1 MPAFLP
7 PYLFGR
13 LKNIDNSSDG
23 SKLIHGMYKYIY
35 WYKFAT
41 PTQDYKPV
49 ILLTG
54 GSSEVGVA
62 TAKLL
67 ASHPEYRVVI
77 TARDLANITPP
88 IAENDHVWVMPLD
101 IVNEQSRTEAVE
113 KIFARWGRVD
123 IYINTS
129 DICYRSSLEE
139 TKDEDDL
146 LHMQKNYLGPV
157 SLIRMLLPKM
167 RKNGKGKI
175 INISSVSGLLA
186 FPTMSSYSAS
196 KFALEGAM
204 ESLWY
209 ELRPFGIDVAL
220 VQPGF
225 IHSEKHSR
233 IKFSKSEKKTTEHP
247 YEDMYTNMIPFVAGL
262 KNRSLSTPRSI
273 AELTYNVIRTE
284 RPPLWVPASFDA
296 EFFYYFKR
304 WFPRRVFL
312 PFFYWLLPG
321 SNSWGH
327 SFTRKKDSL
336 WIVRAVRNVVR
347 YLSRRLNKF

>member
-1 MPAFLP
+1 
-7 PYLFGR
+7 
-13 LKNIDNSSDG
+13 
-23 SKLIHGMYKYIY
+23 MYKYIY
-35 WYKFAT
+35 WYKFAS

-67 ASHPEYRVVI
+67 ASHPQYRLVI
-77 TARDLANITPP
+77 TARDLTNVLSLIP
-88 IAENDHVWVMPLD
+88 ENDHVWIMPLD
-101 IVNEQSRTEAVE
+101 IVSEESRNQAVA
-113 KIFARWGRVD
+113 KIFERWGRVD

-139 TKDEDDL
+139 TKDQDDL

-157 SLIRMLLPKM
+157 SLIRTLLPKM
-167 RKNGKGKI
+167 RANGKGKI

-225 IHSEKHSR
+225 IHSAKHSR
-233 IKFSKSEKKTTEHP
+233 IKFSESDPKKDRP
-247 YEDMYTNMIPFVAGL
+247 YEDMYTSMIPFVAAL
-262 KNRSLSTPRSI
+262 KDRSLSTPQSI

-296 EFFYYFKR
+296 EIFYYFKR

-312 PFFYWLLPG
+312 PFFFWLMPG
-321 SNSWGH
+321 SKNWGH
-327 SFTRKKDSL
+327 GTSQKQNSI
-336 WIVRAVRNVVR
+336 WIVRVVRNIVR
-347 YLSRRLNKF
+347 YLSRRANMIGIGKKT

>member
-1 MPAFLP
+1 
-7 PYLFGR
+7 
-13 LKNIDNSSDG
+13 
-23 SKLIHGMYKYIY
+23 MYKYIY
-35 WYKFAT
+35 WYKFAS

-67 ASHPEYRVVI
+67 SSHPEYRVVI
-77 TARDLANITPP
+77 TARDLTNVSSQIL
-88 IAENDHVWVMPLD
+88 ENDHVWVMPLD
-101 IVNEQSRTEAVE
+101 IVDEQSRNEAVE

-139 TKDEDDL
+139 TKDQDDL

-196 KFALEGAM
+196 KYALEGAM

-225 IHSEKHSR
+225 IHSTQHSR
-233 IKFSKSEKKTTEHP
+233 IKFSEKPNKEEHP
-247 YEDMYTNMIPFVAGL
+247 YEDMYTSMIPFVANL
-262 KNRSLSTPRSI
+262 KNRSLSTPQSI

-312 PFFYWLLPG
+312 PFFYWLLP
-321 SNSWGH
+321 NSKNWGH
-327 SFTRKKDSL
+327 RFSRKHDSI
-336 WIVRAVRNVVR
+336 WVVRVIRNIVRK
-347 YLSRRLNKF
+347 LSRKTVSSPVKKN

>member
-1 MPAFLP
+1 
-7 PYLFGR
+7 
-13 LKNIDNSSDG
+13 
-23 SKLIHGMYKYIY
+23 MYKYIY
-35 WYKFAT
+35 WYKFAS

-54 GSSEVGVA
+54 GSSEVGIA

-67 ASHPEYRVVI
+67 AAHPEYRVVV
-77 TARDLANITPP
+77 TARDMATLILQLP
-88 IAENDHVWVMPLD
+88 ENDRFWLMPLD
-101 IVNEQSRTEAVE
+101 IVDEKSRNEAVE

-139 TKDEDDL
+139 TRDEDDL

-157 SLIRMLLPKM
+157 SLIRTLLPKM
-167 RKNGKGKI
+167 RANGKGKI

-233 IKFSKSEKKTTEHP
+233 IKFSDSKPNQDHP
-247 YEDMYTNMIPFVAGL
+247 YEDMYTSMIPFVAGL
-262 KNRSLSTPRSI
+262 KDKSFSTPQSI

-312 PFFYWLLPG
+312 PFFYWLLP
-321 SNSWGH
+321 NSKNWGH
-327 SFTRKKDSL
+327 KVTHKQHTPWIIR
-336 WIVRAVRNVVR
+336 IVRNMVRAI
-347 YLSRRLNKF
+347 SRRAAVLKTKKS

>member
-1 MPAFLP
+1 
-7 PYLFGR
+7 
-13 LKNIDNSSDG
+13 
-23 SKLIHGMYKYIY
+23 MYKYIY
-35 WYKFAT
+35 WYKFAS

-67 ASHPEYRVVI
+67 SSHPEYRVVI
-77 TARDLANITPP
+77 TARDLTNVASQIT
-88 IAENDHVWVMPLD
+88 ENEHTWVMPLD
-101 IVNEQSRTEAVE
+101 IVDEQSRTDAVE

-139 TKDEDDL
+139 TKDQDDL

-196 KFALEGAM
+196 KYALEGAM

-225 IHSEKHSR
+225 IHSAQHSR
-233 IKFSKSEKKTTEHP
+233 IKFSEKLGKQDHP
-247 YEDMYTNMIPFVAGL
+247 YEDMYTSMIPFVANL
-262 KNRSLSTPRSI
+262 KNRSLSTPQSI

-312 PFFYWLLPG
+312 PFFYWLLP
-321 SNSWGH
+321 NSKNWGH
-327 SFTRKKDSL
+327 KFTRKSDSL
-336 WIVRAVRNVVR
+336 WIARVIRNIVRK
-347 YLSRRLNKF
+347 LSRKVVAGSIKKN

>member
-1 MPAFLP
+1 
-7 PYLFGR
+7 
-13 LKNIDNSSDG
+13 
-23 SKLIHGMYKYIY
+23 MYKYIY
-35 WYKFAT
+35 WYKFAS

-67 ASHPEYRVVI
+67 AANPKYRIVI
-77 TARDLANITPP
+77 TARDLASLILQIP
-88 IAENDHVWVMPLD
+88 ENDHVWLMPLD
-101 IVNEQSRTEAVE
+101 IVDEQSRKEAVE
-113 KIFARWGRVD
+113 KIFERWGRVD

-139 TKDEDDL
+139 TRDEDDL

-157 SLIRMLLPKM
+157 SLIRTLLPKM
-167 RKNGKGKI
+167 RANGKGKI

-225 IHSEKHSR
+225 IHSAKHSR
-233 IKFSKSEKKTTEHP
+233 IKFSEKKTHQDHP
-247 YEDMYTNMIPFVAGL
+247 YEDMYTSMIPFVAAL
-262 KNRSLSTPRSI
+262 KDKSLSTPQSI

-296 EFFYYFKR
+296 EIFYYFKR

-312 PFFYWLLPG
+312 PFFFWLMPG
-321 SNSWGH
+321 SKNWGQKI
-327 SFTRKKDSL
+327 TRKHKSS
-336 WIVRAVRNVVR
+336 WIVRVVRNFVR
-347 YLSRRLNKF
+347 YFSRRASLLGSKKKPTNSP

>member
-1 MPAFLP
+1 
-7 PYLFGR
+7 
-13 LKNIDNSSDG
+13 
-23 SKLIHGMYKYIY
+23 MYKYIY

-67 ASHPEYRVVI
+67 SEHSEYRLVV
-77 TARDLANITPP
+77 TARELTNITPH
-88 IAENDHVWVMPLD
+88 ITESDHVWVMPLD
-101 IVNEQSRTEAVE
+101 VVDEESRKTAVA
-113 KIFARWGRVD
+113 KIFERWGRVD

-139 TKDEDDL
+139 TKDQDDL
-146 LHMQKNYLGPV
+146 LHIQKNYLGPV

-196 KFALEGAM
+196 KYALEGAM
-204 ESLWY
+204 EALWY
-209 ELRPFGIDVAL
+209 ELRPFGIDVSL

-225 IHSEKHSR
+225 IHSQQHSR
-233 IKFSKSEKKTTEHP
+233 IKFSQEHKATENAHERP
-247 YEDMYTNMIPFVAGL
+247 YQDMYNDMIPFVASL
-262 KNRSLSTPRSI
+262 KNRSLSTPQSI

-304 WFPRRVFL
+304 WFPRRIFL

-321 SNSWGH
+321 SKHWGQKI
-327 SFTRKKDSL
+327 TRKHDTI
-336 WIVRAVRNVVR
+336 WIVRAFRNIVR
-347 YLSRRLNKF
+347 YLSRRLSPTQFKKSSSS

>member
-1 MPAFLP
+1 
-7 PYLFGR
+7 
-13 LKNIDNSSDG
+13 
-23 SKLIHGMYKYIY
+23 MYKYIY
-35 WYKFAT
+35 WYKFAN

-54 GSSEVGVA
+54 GSSEVGIA

-67 ASHPEYRVVI
+67 SKHPEYRVVI
-77 TARDLANITPP
+77 TARDTASLILNVT
-88 IAENDHVWVMPLD
+88 ENDNVWIMPLD
-101 IVNEQSRTEAVE
+101 ITDEDSRTKVVHQ
-113 KIFARWGRVD
+113 IFERWGRVD

-139 TKDEDDL
+139 TKDADDL
-146 LHMQKNYLGPV
+146 LHMQKNYLGPA

-167 RKNGKGKI
+167 RQNGKGKI

-204 ESLWY
+204 EALWH
-209 ELRPFGIDVAL
+209 EVRPFGIDVAL

-233 IKFSKSEKKTTEHP
+233 IKFSENAKVRDSKDKP
-247 YEDMYTNMIPFVAGL
+247 YHDMYLHMIPFVANL
-262 KNRSLSTPRSI
+262 KNKSLSTPESI

-304 WFPRRVFL
+304 WFPRRIFL
-312 PFFYWLLPG
+312 PFSYWLLPG
-321 SNSWGH
+321 SKDWGKQV
-327 SFTRKKDSL
+327 SQKQDTIWPLRVFRN
-336 WIVRAVRNVVR
+336 IVRQI
-347 YLSRRLNKF
+347 SRHFSSDKLKKS

>member
-1 MPAFLP
+1 
-7 PYLFGR
+7 
-13 LKNIDNSSDG
+13 
-23 SKLIHGMYKYIY
+23 MYKYIY
-35 WYKFAT
+35 WYKFAN

-54 GSSEVGVA
+54 GSSEVGIA

-67 ASHPEYRVVI
+67 SKHPEYRIVV
-77 TARDLANITPP
+77 TARDMANVIMNVT
-88 IAENDHVWVMPLD
+88 ENDHVWTMPLD
-101 IVNEQSRTEAVE
+101 ITDEKSRAEAVN
-113 KIFARWGRVD
+113 KIFERWGRVD
-123 IYINTS
+123 IYINTA
-129 DICYRSSLEE
+129 DICYRSALEE
-139 TKDEDDL
+139 TDDLDDL

-196 KFALEGAM
+196 KYALEGAM

-233 IKFSKSEKKTTEHP
+233 IKFSERAETLDSTEHP
-247 YEDMYTNMIPFVAGL
+247 YHDMYASMIPFVANL
-262 KNRSLSTPRSI
+262 KDKSLSTPESI

-304 WFPRRVFL
+304 WFPRRIFL
-312 PFFYWLLPG
+312 PVFYWLLPG
-321 SNSWGH
+321 SKHWGRKLTRKQDVPWVIR
-327 SFTRKKDSL
+327 FTRN
-336 WIVRAVRNVVR
+336 IVR
-347 YLSRRLNKF
+347 YISRRLKI

>member
-1 MPAFLP
+1 
-7 PYLFGR
+7 
-13 LKNIDNSSDG
+13 
-23 SKLIHGMYKYIY
+23 MYKYIY
-35 WYKFAT
+35 WYKFAS

-54 GSSEVGVA
+54 GSSEIGVA

-67 ASHPEYRVVI
+67 TSHPEYRIVI
-77 TARDLANITPP
+77 TARDLAALTLEIT
-88 IAENDHVWVMPLD
+88 ENDHVWLMPLD
-101 IVNEQSRTEAVE
+101 IVDEQSRNAAVE
-113 KIFARWGRVD
+113 KIFSRWGRVD

-139 TKDEDDL
+139 TRDDDDL

-157 SLIRMLLPKM
+157 SLIRKLLPKM
-167 RKNGKGKI
+167 RANGKGKI

-196 KFALEGAM
+196 KFALEAAM

-209 ELRPFGIDVAL
+209 ELKPFGIDVAL

-225 IHSEKHSR
+225 IHSAKHSR
-233 IKFSKSEKKTTEHP
+233 IKFSETDPDKERP
-247 YEDMYTNMIPFVAGL
+247 YAGMYTSMIPFIAAL
-262 KNRSLSTPRSI
+262 KDRSLSTPQSI
-273 AELTYNVIRTE
+273 AELTFNVIRTE

-296 EFFYYFKR
+296 EIFYYFKR

-312 PFFYWLLPG
+312 PFFFWLMPG
-321 SNSWGH
+321 SKSWGRGITH
-327 SFTRKKDSL
+327 KKESL
-336 WIVRAVRNVVR
+336 WIMRAFRNIVRS
-347 YLSRRLNKF
+347 LTGHK

>member
-1 MPAFLP
+1 
-7 PYLFGR
+7 
-13 LKNIDNSSDG
+13 
-23 SKLIHGMYKYIY
+23 MYKYIY
-35 WYKFAT
+35 WYKFTT
-41 PTQDYKPV
+41 PSQDYKPV

-54 GSSEVGVA
+54 GSSEVGLA

-67 ASHPEYRVVI
+67 AQHPEYRLIV
-77 TARDLANITPP
+77 TAR
-88 IAENDHVWVMPLD
+88 ENNLPVLKSEISESDHIWILPLD
-101 IVNEQSRTEAVE
+101 ITNENDRKELVE
-113 KIFARWGRVD
+113 KIFERWGRVD

-139 TKDEDDL
+139 TQDCDDL
-146 LHMQKNYLGPV
+146 LHLQKNYLGPV
-157 SLIRMLLPKM
+157 SLIRQLLPKM

-175 INISSVSGLLA
+175 INISSVSGILA

-225 IHSEKHSR
+225 INSKKHSR
-233 IKFSKSEKKTTEHP
+233 IKFSKFRENNDLTEKP
-247 YEDMYTNMIPFVAGL
+247 YNDMYNHMIPFVANL
-262 KNRSLSTPRSI
+262 KNRSLSTPESI
-273 AELTYNVIRTE
+273 AQLTFNVIRTE

-304 WFPRRVFL
+304 WFPRRIFL
-312 PFFYWLLPG
+312 PFFFWLLPG
-321 SNSWGH
+321 SKTWGH
-327 SFTRKKDSL
+327 ASTRKKDAA
-336 WIVRAVRNVVR
+336 WIVRVIRNIIR
-347 YLSRRLNKF
+347 NLITSN

>member
-1 MPAFLP
+1 
-7 PYLFGR
+7 
-13 LKNIDNSSDG
+13 
-23 SKLIHGMYKYIY
+23 MYKYIY
-35 WYKFAT
+35 WYKFAS

-54 GSSEVGVA
+54 GSSEIGVA

-67 ASHPEYRVVI
+67 TSHPEYRIVI
-77 TARDLANITPP
+77 TARELTNLSAQIV
-88 IAENDHVWVMPLD
+88 ENDQVWLMPLD
-101 IVNEQSRTEAVE
+101 IVSEKSRSEAVE
-113 KIFARWGRVD
+113 KIFSRWGRVD

-139 TKDEDDL
+139 TKDQDDL

-196 KFALEGAM
+196 KYALEGAM

-225 IHSEKHSR
+225 IHSAQHSR
-233 IKFSKSEKKTTEHP
+233 IKFSDKTKNEDHP
-247 YEDMYTNMIPFVAGL
+247 YDDMYKSMIPFIANL
-262 KNRSLSTPRSI
+262 KNRSLSTPQTI

-312 PFFYWLLPG
+312 PFFYWLLPD
-321 SNSWGH
+321 SKHWGH
-327 SFTRKKDSL
+327 RVTRKHNSI
-336 WIVRAVRNVVR
+336 WFVRVIRNIVRT
-347 YLSRRLNKF
+347 LSRKLNTPQVKKND

>member
-1 MPAFLP
+1 
-7 PYLFGR
+7 
-13 LKNIDNSSDG
+13 
-23 SKLIHGMYKYIY
+23 MYKYIY
-35 WYKFAT
+35 WYKFAS
-41 PTQDYKPV
+41 PAQDYKPV

-54 GSSEVGVA
+54 GSSEVGIA

-67 ASHPEYRVVI
+67 SEHPEYRIVI
-77 TARDLANITPP
+77 SARELDNITPY
-88 IAENDHVWVMPLD
+88 IKENENVWLMPLD
-101 IVNEQSRTEAVE
+101 VVSEQSRNDAVE

-139 TKDEDDL
+139 TKDQDDL

-157 SLIRMLLPKM
+157 SLIRKLLPKM

-196 KFALEGAM
+196 KYALEGAM

-225 IHSEKHSR
+225 IHSQKHSR
-233 IKFSKSEKKTTEHP
+233 IKFSENTDNSDRP
-247 YEDMYTNMIPFVAGL
+247 YDDMYSDMIPFVANL
-262 KNRSLSTPRSI
+262 KNRSLSTPESI
-273 AELTYNVIRTE
+273 AELTFNVIRTE

-304 WFPRRVFL
+304 WFPRRIFL

-321 SNSWGH
+321 SKKWGH
-327 SFTRKKDSL
+327 RITRKHDTI
-336 WIVRAVRNVVR
+336 WIVRFFRNMVR
-347 YLSRRLNKF
+347 YLSRRWNTTQLKKS

>member
-1 MPAFLP
+1 
-7 PYLFGR
+7 
-13 LKNIDNSSDG
+13 
-23 SKLIHGMYKYIY
+23 MYKYIY

-67 ASHPEYRVVI
+67 SKHSEYRLIV
-77 TARDLANITPP
+77 TARELTNITPHVS
-88 IAENDHVWVMPLD
+88 ENEHVWLMPLD
-101 IVNEQSRTEAVE
+101 IVDEKSRNATVA
-113 KIFARWGRVD
+113 KIFERWGRVD

-139 TKDEDDL
+139 TKDQDDM
-146 LHMQKNYLGPV
+146 LHIQKNYLGPV

-196 KFALEGAM
+196 KYALEGAM

-209 ELRPFGIDVAL
+209 ELRPFGIDVSL

-225 IHSEKHSR
+225 IHSKQHSR
-233 IKFSKSEKKTTEHP
+233 IKFSQTKSSSDSADQP
-247 YEDMYTNMIPFVAGL
+247 YQDMYNDMIPFVASL
-262 KNRSLSTPRSI
+262 KNRSLSTPESI

-296 EFFYYFKR
+296 ELFYYFKR
-304 WFPRRVFL
+304 WFPRRIFL

-321 SNSWGH
+321 SKNWGH
-327 SFTRKKDSL
+327 KFSSKHNTI
-336 WIVRAVRNVVR
+336 WIVRFLRNVVR
-347 YLSRRLNKF
+347 YMSRRLSTAQLKKTNSP

>member
-1 MPAFLP
+1 
-7 PYLFGR
+7 
-13 LKNIDNSSDG
+13 
-23 SKLIHGMYKYIY
+23 MYKYIY
-35 WYKFAT
+35 WYKFAS

-67 ASHPEYRVVI
+67 SSHPEYRVVI
-77 TARDLANITPP
+77 TARDLTNVSSQIT
-88 IAENDHVWVMPLD
+88 ENDHVWVMPLD
-101 IVNEQSRTEAVE
+101 IVDEQSRTDAVE

-139 TKDEDDL
+139 TKDQDDL

-196 KFALEGAM
+196 KYALEGAM

-225 IHSEKHSR
+225 IHSTQHSR
-233 IKFSKSEKKTTEHP
+233 IKFSEKPHKEDQP
-247 YEDMYTNMIPFVAGL
+247 YEDMYTSMIPFVANL
-262 KNRSLSTPRSI
+262 KNRSLSTPQSI

-312 PFFYWLLPG
+312 PFFYWLLP
-321 SNSWGH
+321 NSKNWGYRF
-327 SFTRKKDSL
+327 SRKHDSL
-336 WIVRAVRNVVR
+336 WIVRVVRNIVR
-347 YLSRRLNKF
+347 KLLRKTSNL